1 MENHEESHITSYA
14 LNAKV
19 LLVLL
24 SLTVL
29 TILVIKLNLGALT
42 VATALFIA
50 SIKTTIVLTYF
61 MHLKFEKP
69 ILRLMVGGIFL
80 LFAIIIVITF
90 IDYYFR

>member
-1 MENHEESHITSYA
+1 MSNNESHITSYA
-14 LNAKV
+14 LNLKV

-24 SLTVL
+24 ILTM
-29 TILVIKLNLGALT
+29 TSILVIKFHLGAYT
-42 VATALFIA
+42 VALALILA

-61 MHLKFEKP
+61 MHLKFENL
-69 ILRLMVGGIFL
+69 ILRLMVGGVFL

>member
-1 MENHEESHITSYA
+1 MENHEESHVTSYA

-29 TILVIKLNLGALT
+29 TILVVELHLGAFT
-42 VATALFIA
+42 VATALLIA
-50 SIKTTIVLTYF
+50 SVKTTIVLTYF
-61 MHLKFEKP
+61 MHLKFEKL
-69 ILRLMVGGIFL
+69 ILRVMVGGIFA